1 MLGSHLVLVTLHR
14 NLQVVL
20 SKTIRTG
27 DIFSVAAVGF
37 PHFIIF
43 MVKVPKFWMQFK
55 AFLSLMGLFIRVD
68 GPIGHLIHASMEI
81 PPQNMP

>member
-43 MVKVPKFWMQFK
+43 MVKVPKFWMC
-55 AFLSLMGLFIRVD
+55 LLRC
-68 GPIGHLIHASMEI
+68 
-81 PPQNMP
+81 N

>member
-1 MLGSHLVLVTLHR
+1 MLGSHLVLATLHR

-43 MVKVPKFWMQFK
+43 MVKVPKFWMC
-55 AFLSLMGLFIRVD
+55 LLRC
-68 GPIGHLIHASMEI
+68 
-81 PPQNMP
+81 N